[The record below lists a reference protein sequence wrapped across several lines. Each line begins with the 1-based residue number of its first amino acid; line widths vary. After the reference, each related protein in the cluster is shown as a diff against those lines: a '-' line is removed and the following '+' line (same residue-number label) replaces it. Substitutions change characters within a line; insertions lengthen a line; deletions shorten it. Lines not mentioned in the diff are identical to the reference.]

1 MSKLGNTNKS
11 FKDYLQDPQYEKFFM
26 KPVTSSEVS
35 DMIKSLDEFKS
46 SDPYNIPVKLL
57 MKLIPYNMSVAL
69 TDIFN
74 ESFKTNIF
82 PDLLNWFTSHVHQ
95 FTRAI
100 LDWQS
105 HTIGQYLSYPS
116 LNKLCIIE
124 CMTS

>member
-35 DMIKSLDEFKS
+35 DMIKSLDESKS

-82 PDLLNWFTSHVHQ
+82 PDLLNWLTSHVHQ

-100 LDWQS
+100 LDWQ
-105 HTIGQYLSYPS
+105 
-116 LNKLCIIE
+116 
-124 CMTS
+124 